1 MITFSDITNALA
13 GSALAALIIFAVIV
27 GIKLYYRRKAV
38 STGDSTLADG
48 CQRDRT
54 LAAGQNRFSKFEK
67 LRGKI
72 TKYEILQDIAKRYRD
87 MIALIDSEKGYFRV
101 EGFSYSARSDV
112 QDFDINSYYAPIPAE
127 VIREGLQAAVDEM
140 DKKIEKLKEEL
151 EEWL

>member
-27 GIKLYYRRKAV
+27 GINWYYRRKAV
-38 STGDSTLADG
+38 TTGDGALADG
-48 CQRDRT
+48 YQRDRP
-54 LAAGQNRFSKFEK
+54 LDSWESGFSKFEK
-67 LRGKI
+67 IKVKI
-72 TKYEILQDIAKRYRD
+72 IEYEYLQDIAKRYRN
-87 MIALIDSEKGYFRV
+87 MISLIDSEKGYFRV

-127 VIREGLQAAVDEM
+127 VIREGLQAALDEM

-151 EEWL
+151 EVWL

>member
-1 MITFSDITNALA
+1 MITLSDITNALA

-27 GIKLYYRRKAV
+27 GINWYYRRKTV
-38 STGDSTLADG
+38 TTGDSTLADG
-48 CQRDRT
+48 CQRDRP
-54 LAAGQNRFSKFEK
+54 LDSRKSGFSKFEK
-67 LRGKI
+67 LKVKI
-72 TKYEILQDIAKRYRD
+72 IEYECLQDIAKRYRS

-101 EGFSYSARSDV
+101 EGFSYTARGDV

-127 VIREGLQAAVDEM
+127 TLKEGLQAAIDEM